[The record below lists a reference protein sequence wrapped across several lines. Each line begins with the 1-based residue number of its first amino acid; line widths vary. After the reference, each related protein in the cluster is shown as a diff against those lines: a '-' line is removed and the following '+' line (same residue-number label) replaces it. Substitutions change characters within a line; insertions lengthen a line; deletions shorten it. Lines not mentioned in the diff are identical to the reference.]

1 MTHMYTTSHSRF
13 PFLSLSLS
21 PSLVS
26 ISELRGDPGRGV
38 SRRNEG
44 ERGKKG
50 NKKKAERWDR
60 KKRGQSLDF
69 RVFGGPP
76 RRMRG
81 DRASKRIGWQ

>member
-44 ERGKKG
+44 ERGKKKG
-50 NKKKAERWDR
+50 E
-60 KKRGQSLDF
+60 
-69 RVFGGPP
+69 
-76 RRMRG
+76 
-81 DRASKRIGWQ
+81 

>member
-44 ERGKKG
+44 ERGKKE
-50 NKKKAERWDR
+50 NKKKAERRIEKSVDKVWI
-60 KKRGQSLDF
+60 F

>member
-38 SRRNEG
+38 SRNEG
-44 ERGKKG
+44 ERGKKKG
-50 NKKKAERWDR
+50 E
-60 KKRGQSLDF
+60 
-69 RVFGGPP
+69 
-76 RRMRG
+76 
-81 DRASKRIGWQ
+81 